1 MQPTENRF
9 KASDLKG
16 HGFRVCGK
24 TPFPAFCFEG
34 ARLQPLSQ
42 TFMPVIALIY
52 LRGLLA

>member
-1 MQPTENRF
+1 MGFE
-9 KASDLKG
+9 G
-16 HGFRVCGK
+16 HGFRACGK